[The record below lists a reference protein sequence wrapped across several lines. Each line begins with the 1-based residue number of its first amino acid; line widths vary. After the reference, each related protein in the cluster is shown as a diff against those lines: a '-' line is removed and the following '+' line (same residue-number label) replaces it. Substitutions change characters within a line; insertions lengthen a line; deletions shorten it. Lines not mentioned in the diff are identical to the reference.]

1 MILLFSSFKH
11 LFMLLMAWVVFC
23 LLCFAFI
30 GNTDFS
36 ICINQFHIPILDVF
50 FKYITYL
57 GDGLTALL
65 IALIFLILRLDY
77 GLISAIGFTLSAVTT
92 QILKRFV
99 FEEVQRPFLVFKE
112 QIDIGK
118 WHLIEGV
125 EMHQLYSFPSG
136 HTTIIFSICI
146 FLSLIS
152 HRKIYHY
159 VFFTMALLVGFSRI
173 YLSQHFL
180 MDVFVG
186 SLIGSTITTV
196 TFLFLR
202 NPLKGLKKYSLLE
215 FLV

>member
-1 MILLFSSFKH
+1 MSLFFSSFKH
-11 LFMLLMAWVVFC
+11 LFTLLMAWVVFC

-77 GLISAIGFTLSAVTT
+77 GLISAIGFTLSALTT

-112 QIDIGK
+112 QIDIGQ
-118 WHLIEGV
+118 WHLIDGV

-136 HTTIIFSICI
+136 HTTSIFSICI
-146 FLSLIS
+146 LLSLIINQ
-152 HRKIYHY
+152 KKYNY
-159 VFFTMALLVGFSRI
+159 FFFLIAFLVGVSRV

-180 MDVFVG
+180 IDVFVG
-186 SLIGSTITTV
+186 SLIGSTITIF

-202 NPLKGLKKYSLLE
+202 NRLKGLKKYSLLE

>member
-1 MILLFSSFKH
+1 
-11 LFMLLMAWVVFC
+11 MLLMAWVVFC

-36 ICINQFHIPILDVF
+36 ICINQFHFPILDVF

-57 GDGLTALL
+57 GDGVTALL

-112 QIDIGK
+112 QIDMGQ
-118 WHLIEGV
+118 WHLIDGV

-136 HTTIIFSICI
+136 HTTSVFSVCI
-146 FLSLIS
+146 LLSLFVNQKKFNYI
-152 HRKIYHY
+152 
-159 VFFTMALLVGFSRI
+159 FFTIAFLVGFSRI

-186 SLIGSTITTV
+186 SLIGSKITIF

-202 NPLKGLKKYSLLE
+202 NRLESLKKYSLTR
-215 FLV
+215 F

>member
-1 MILLFSSFKH
+1 MSLFLSSFKH

-65 IALIFLILRLDY
+65 IALILLTLRLDY
-77 GLISAIGFTLSAVTT
+77 GLISAIGFTLSAMTT

-136 HTTIIFSICI
+136 HTTSIFSICI
-146 FLSLIS
+146 LLSLITNQT
-152 HRKIYHY
+152 KYNY
-159 VFFTMALLVGFSRI
+159 FFFLIAFLVGVSRV

-180 MDVFVG
+180 IDVFVG

-202 NPLKGLKKYSLLE
+202 NRLKGLKKHSLLE

>member
-1 MILLFSSFKH
+1 
-11 LFMLLMAWVVFC
+11 MLLMAWVVFC

-36 ICINQFHIPILDVF
+36 ICINQFHFPILDVF

-57 GDGLTALL
+57 GDGVTALL

-112 QIDIGK
+112 EINMGK

-152 HRKIYHY
+152 YKKIYHY
-159 VFFTMALLVGFSRI
+159 VFFIMALLVGFSRI

-180 MDVFVG
+180 MDVFIG
-186 SLIGSTITTV
+186 SLVGTIITTV
-196 TFLFLR
+196 IFLFLR

>member
-1 MILLFSSFKH
+1 MSLFFSSFKH
-11 LFMLLMAWVVFC
+11 LFTLLMAWVVFC

-36 ICINQFHIPILDVF
+36 ICINQFHIPTLDVF

-57 GDGLTALL
+57 GDGVTALL
-65 IALIFLILRLDY
+65 IALILLIFRLDY
-77 GLISAIGFTLSAVTT
+77 GLISVIGFTLSAMTT

-112 QIDIGK
+112 QIDMGQ
-118 WHLIEGV
+118 WHLIDGV

-136 HTTIIFSICI
+136 HTTSIFSICI
-146 FLSLIS
+146 LLSLILNQ
-152 HRKIYHY
+152 KKYNY
-159 VFFTMALLVGFSRI
+159 FFFLIAFLVGVSRV

-180 MDVFVG
+180 IDVFVG
-186 SLIGSTITTV
+186 SLIGSTITIF

-202 NPLKGLKKYSLLE
+202 NRLNGLKKHSLLG
-215 FLV
+215 F

>member
-1 MILLFSSFKH
+1 MP
-11 LFMLLMAWVVFC
+11 LMAWVVFC
-23 LLCFAFI
+23 LLCFSFI

-36 ICINQFHIPILDVF
+36 VCINQFHIPILDVF

-57 GDGLTALL
+57 GDGVTAFL
-65 IALIFLILRLDY
+65 IALILLILRLDY
-77 GLISAIGFTLSAVTT
+77 GLISAIAFTLSALTT

-118 WHLIEGV
+118 WHLIDGV

-136 HTTIIFSICI
+136 HTTIVFSICI

-152 HRKIYHY
+152 HKKIYHY
-159 VFFTMALLVGFSRI
+159 VLFVMALLVGFSRI

-180 MDVFVG
+180 MDVFTG
-186 SLIGSTITTV
+186 SLIGFTITIF

-202 NPLKGLKKYSLLE
+202 DRVKSLKTYSL
-215 FLV
+215 FKF

>member
-1 MILLFSSFKH
+1 
-11 LFMLLMAWVVFC
+11 MLLMAWVVFC

-77 GLISAIGFTLSAVTT
+77 GLISAIGFTLSAMTT

-146 FLSLIS
+146 FLSLII

-186 SLIGSTITTV
+186 SLIGSTITTSHFYFYV
-196 TFLFLR
+196 IA
-202 NPLKGLKKYSLLE
+202 
-215 FLV
+215 